1 MGIRR
6 DRGSS
11 AVSYSTWGKRMKI
24 SGACKAAGAVLALLG
39 LALLSGGPGFAASEC
54 NPAGDS
60 GLIEIGKIGPKASK
74 LEISTNM
81 TGSNGIKAG
90 EPITLRVKSAEKVYL
105 TVVYVSSTGDAY
117 VLFPNRESAAN
128 MLDPG
133 KEYTIFSDKSAVK
146 LTLGDKL
153 KTAKI
158 AFYASSKPV
167 DLAPLKLE
175 SGKACIVVPH
185 SAKEELGILLKK
197 IEAMAQDEAF
207 NRVVVA
213 LATGSGIRLMGL
225 PSGAAS
231 SAPEGV
237 AGVAGRSVTPFGQGG
252 PAGIGNQSE

>member
-1 MGIRR
+1 
-6 DRGSS
+6 
-11 AVSYSTWGKRMKI
+11 MKI
-24 SGACKAAGAVLALLG
+24 SGACKAAGAVLALLS
-39 LALLSGGPGFAASEC
+39 LALLSGGPGFAASQR

-60 GLIEIGKIGPKASK
+60 GLIEIGKIGPKAAK

-81 TGSNGIKAG
+81 TGSSGIKAA
-90 EPITLRVKSAEKVYL
+90 EPITLKVKSAEKVYL

-117 VLFPNRESAAN
+117 VLFPNRETAAN

-153 KTAKI
+153 KTARI
-158 AFYASSKPV
+158 AFDASSKPV

-175 SGKACIVVPH
+175 SGKPCIVVRH
-185 SAKEELGILLKK
+185 SAKEELGILRKK
-197 IEAMAQDEAF
+197 IEAMAQDETF

-237 AGVAGRSVTPFGQGG
+237 AGVAGRFRKTFRSRRTRR
-252 PAGIGNQSE
+252 IGNQSE